1 MTLNH
6 KLFEDK
12 IKPFLTYV
20 GFIGAVLSGIM
31 YLVVTV
37 VLIMGFQT
45 KSFVQSLVFAIV
57 GAVLGMII
65 FFFLRYQGISFA
77 KALPENQKVLEQ
89 YNTKTPKTKYH
100 SLKYFWIK
108 TTIADIVT
116 KGCTVA
122 LSTAG
127 IIYIV
132 IEGSQDYKLLLL
144 ALANLILFTCL
155 GFIALSNA
163 YDYYNEQY
171 VPYMKEAI
179 EMRALQASG
188 DTLEADKTNTQE
200 NDKNV
205 SECLKSTEN
214 TIKEFNNGN

>member
-1 MTLNH
+1 
-6 KLFEDK
+6 
-12 IKPFLTYV
+12 
-20 GFIGAVLSGIM
+20 
-31 YLVVTV
+31 
-37 VLIMGFQT
+37 MGFQAKT
-45 KSFVQSLVFAIV
+45 FTQAIVFAIV

-89 YNTKTPKTKYH
+89 YNIKTPKTKYH
-100 SLKYFWIK
+100 SLKYFWIR

-127 IIYIV
+127 IICIV
-132 IEGSQDYKLLLL
+132 IEGSQDYKLILL
-144 ALANLILFTCL
+144 AIANLILFACL
-155 GFIALSNA
+155 GLVALSNA

-171 VPYMKEAI
+171 VPYMKEVI
-179 EMRALQASG
+179 EMRALEASR

-200 NDKNV
+200 NAKSV

>member
-6 KLFEDK
+6 KLFEEK

-31 YLVVTV
+31 YLVVTI

-57 GAVLGMII
+57 GAVLGMVI

-77 KALPENQKVLEQ
+77 KALPENQEVIKE
-89 YNTKTPKTKYH
+89 YNNKTPKTKYH
-100 SLKYFWIK
+100 SIKYFWIK
-108 TTIADIVT
+108 STVTDIIT

-127 IIYIV
+127 IIYVV

-171 VPYMKEAI
+171 IPYMKEQIDLRKAQNKPVEQQRVWI
-179 EMRALQASG
+179 SDLPKE
-188 DTLEADKTNTQE
+188 DT
-200 NDKNV
+200 
-205 SECLKSTEN
+205 
-214 TIKEFNNGN
+214 KEPVEGE

>member
-1 MTLNH
+1 MVLSSKT
-6 KLFEDK
+6 FEEK
-12 IKPFLTYV
+12 IQPLLVYT
-20 GFIGAVLSGIM
+20 GFIGAILSGVM
-31 YLVVTV
+31 YIVVTI
-37 VLIMGFQT
+37 VLIMGFQAKT
-45 KSFVQSLVFAIV
+45 FTQAIVFAIV

-100 SLKYFWIK
+100 SLKYFWIR

-132 IEGSQDYKLLLL
+132 IEGSQDYKLILL
-144 ALANLILFTCL
+144 AIANLILFACL
-155 GFIALSNA
+155 GLVALSNA
-163 YDYYNEQY
+163 YDYYNEQH
-171 VPYMKEAI
+171 VPYMKEVI

-188 DTLEADKTNTQE
+188 DTLETDKTNTQE
-200 NDKNV
+200 NAKIV